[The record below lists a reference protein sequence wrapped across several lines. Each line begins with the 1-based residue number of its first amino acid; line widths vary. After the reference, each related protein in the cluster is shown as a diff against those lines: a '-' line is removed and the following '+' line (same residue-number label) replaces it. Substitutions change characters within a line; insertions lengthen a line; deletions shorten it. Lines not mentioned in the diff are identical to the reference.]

1 MRSNEGFIVNNEG
14 KVVKEGD
21 HIDFLPVRSRWK
33 GYDIQVVDIRP
44 GDTILCHINDDVDLE
59 SCKAIQHELRETFP
73 ENNILLVNEWVLKGM
88 TVIRNAQP
96 VGDSID
102 ELLLDKP
109 LEELY
114 PDLFGNKTSGLKPGE
129 ILW

>member
-1 MRSNEGFIVNNEG
+1 MRNNEGFIVNNEG

-21 HIDFLPVRSRWK
+21 HIDFPPACKWK

-96 VGDSID
+96 VGDSVN

-114 PDLFGNKTSGLKPGE
+114 PNLFGNKTNGLKPE
-129 ILW
+129 EVLW